1 MELSDAAQ
9 ALWGKKSNR
18 DGDARW
24 LPLVAHL
31 IDTKNVGFWLYS
43 NWLSDGDRNFLTQ
56 RIASEMVNAGLSPME
71 AQDQAETE
79 IAKLVKFLCYIHD
92 IGKATPA
99 FQKKKS
105 YNHDDQLD
113 EELVDQL
120 MRHSFKG
127 LADATLSSASKS
139 PHARA
144 GEAILQRA
152 GLNETIAA
160 IIGGHHGK
168 PQTSSPINQLD
179 DYTSNY
185 YQSDNNKDIQKPWKK
200 VQGEL
205 IQYGRELAGYKDIK
219 DVPPVTQAEAVIL
232 EGLLI
237 MSDWLASSE
246 YLNDNVD
253 YPMFTLIGLDEGFD
267 SLDMDERWKR
277 AIRTW
282 KLNDQWEPNEV
293 NDADR
298 YYQDHFGFKP
308 RKIQS
313 VMAEELLE
321 TSDPGLMIVE
331 APMGIGKTEIALAAA
346 EQLASVTG
354 RSGVYVGLPT
364 QATANAMFKRVK
376 NWAKKMAQG
385 DELNFAME
393 LLHGKAYLNSDFTD
407 LPRAED
413 VDMDSEDAQEGAVS
427 VNSWFSGKKSILAD
441 FEVGTIDN
449 LLLMGL
455 KQKHLFLR
463 HLGFSN
469 KVVILDEVHAYDAY
483 MNSYLY
489 RALEWL
495 GAYHVPVVI
504 LSATLPKE
512 KRNEIIG
519 TYFEGKY
526 HSSYKKNLEAPN
538 GWQDNFAYPL
548 LSILDGQELKQISD
562 FGQKLPSHELKIA
575 YLDEDP
581 NVVMAKVEAKIANG
595 GVAGIIVNTV
605 KRAQQFAKLVPDD
618 IEYLVLHSAFLA
630 TDRSN
635 KETKLQDLIGK
646 DGKRPKKY
654 IVIGTQ
660 VLEQSLD
667 IDFDVLFTDIAP
679 MDLLLQRA
687 GRLHRREIARPKGLE
702 ESLMYVLKPEGEGY
716 GDANEAI
723 YEKYYLQ
730 KTEAFLPKVVKLP
743 DDISVLVQKV
753 YDPATD
759 EQVDNLKDAKED
771 SDNHFA
777 KEKRKAESFQV
788 GEPVYPDDPED
799 LTDESWVEDLTIHG
813 WLDWDQG
820 QLDENQAI
828 AAVRDIRETVE
839 VILLKEVDKEN
850 YLLGNE
856 NRKVKEIMDRRGDK
870 EIAQEVIR
878 LPGVLTLDINKSI
891 KALETLTIKNF
902 PEWQNS
908 PWLKGSLALVLD
920 ENNETTFAGYR
931 LKYSQEIG
939 LTHEKEE
946 GDNCEQL

>member
-1 MELSDAAQ
+1 MELSDDAL

-18 DGDARW
+18 DGDPRW

-31 IDTKNVGFWLYS
+31 VDTKNVGYWLYTH
-43 NWLSDGDRNFLTQ
+43 WLSDGDRNFLTQ
-56 RIASEMVNAGLSPME
+56 RIASEMVKAGLSPVK
-71 AQDQAETE
+71 AQEQAERE
-79 IAKLVKFLCYIHD
+79 MGKLIKFLCYIHD

-99 FQKKKS
+99 FQVKRS

-113 EELVDQL
+113 EILVDRL
-120 MRHSFKG
+120 MHHSFKG
-127 LADATLSSASKS
+127 LADATLSSPAKS

-144 GEAILQRA
+144 GEAILQDA
-152 GLNETIAA
+152 GLNETVAA

-168 PQTSSPINQLD
+168 PQSKSPIDQLV

-185 YQSDNNKDIQKPWKK
+185 YQSDNDEQAKAPWKK
-200 VQGEL
+200 AQGEL
-205 IQYGRELAGYKDIK
+205 IRYGRELAGYKDIK

-267 SLDMDERWKR
+267 SLDMDKRWQS
-277 AIRTW
+277 AIKTW
-282 KLNDQWEPNEV
+282 KLNDQWEPDEV
-293 NDADR
+293 NDAKR
-298 YYQDHFGFKP
+298 YYQDHFGFAP
-308 RKIQS
+308 RQIQE
-313 VMAEELLE
+313 VMADKLLE
-321 TSDPGLMIVE
+321 ANDPGLMIVE

-346 EQLASVTG
+346 EQLASATG

-364 QATANAMFKRVK
+364 QATSNAMFRRVED
-376 NWAKKMAQG
+376 WARKMAQG
-385 DELNFAME
+385 NELNFSME

-413 VDMDSEDAQEGAVS
+413 VDLDDEDSSGIQEGAIS

-469 KVVILDEVHAYDAY
+469 KVIILDEVHAYDAY

-489 RALEWL
+489 KALEWL
-495 GAYHVPVVI
+495 GAYHVPVII

-519 TYFEGKY
+519 TYFKGKY
-526 HSSYKKNLEAPN
+526 HSSFEQNLIAAD
-538 GWQDNFAYPL
+538 GWEDNYAYPL
-548 LSILDGQELKQISD
+548 LSILDGQELKQISN
-562 FGQKLPSHELKIA
+562 FGQKLPSHELQIE

-605 KRAQQFAKLVPDD
+605 KRAQEFAKLVPKGVG
-618 IEYLVLHSAFLA
+618 YLVLHSAFLA
-630 TDRSN
+630 TDRMN
-635 KETKLQDLIGK
+635 KEEKLQDLIGK
-646 DGKRPKKY
+646 NGQRPKKY

-687 GRLHRREIARPKGLE
+687 GRLHRHEIDRPEGLE
-702 ESLMYVLKPEGEGY
+702 ESVLYVLKPEGDGY

-730 KTEAFLPKVVKLP
+730 KTEAFLPRVVKLP
-743 DDISVLVQKV
+743 DDISILVQKV
-753 YDPATD
+753 YDPPTD
-759 EQVDNLKDAKED
+759 DQVENLQDAKED
-771 SDNHFA
+771 SDKHFA
-777 KEKRKAESFQV
+777 KENSKAESFQV
-788 GEPVYPDDPED
+788 SDPKYPKKETD
-799 LTDESWVEDLTIHG
+799 LQNKRKLRKLTLHG
-813 WLDWDQG
+813 WLDWDAG
-820 QLDENQAI
+820 NLDENQAI
-828 AAVRDIRETVE
+828 AAVRDIRESVE
-839 VILLKEVDKEN
+839 VILLKEVDSKY
-850 YLLGNE
+850 YLLDEG
-856 NRKVKEIMDRRGDK
+856 KETVAVDEIGDRDL
-870 EIAQEVIR
+870 AQEIIR
-878 LPGVLTLDINKSI
+878 LPGVLTLDVDKAI
-891 KALETLTIKNF
+891 KTLETITIKRF

-908 PWLKGSLALVLD
+908 PWLKGSIALVLD

-931 LKYSQEIG
+931 LKYLPAIG

-946 GDNCEQL
+946 GEK